1 MQIDRGLE
9 NKFVE
14 KDEKFMMYSGVESNM
29 HGFCAKMTFFALR
42 RIHGSAY
49 IKLGLS
55 IRMVRAWLAKVC
67 VSP

>member
-9 NKFVE
+9 NKIVE
-14 KDEKFMMYSGVESNM
+14 KDEKFMMYLGVESKT

-49 IKLGLS
+49 T
-55 IRMVRAWLAKVC
+55 
-67 VSP
+67 

>member
-29 HGFCAKMTFFALR
+29 HGFCAKMTFFELR

-49 IKLGLS
+49 T
-55 IRMVRAWLAKVC
+55 
-67 VSP
+67 